1 MKTNRQRG
9 MATVEF
15 AIVAAVTLTI
25 IFAVIEFGRILFML
39 NVLDE
44 GARRATRVAVVCA
57 VQDAA
62 ITDAAMFMTM
72 PGLTPTNIVT
82 NYLDADGVPL
92 GDPAGADYPQISFV
106 RVRIVNYSFPV
117 ALPFVATLFSSPQI
131 SATLPRESLG
141 VPNFGA
147 APAC

>member
-1 MKTNRQRG
+1 

-82 NYLDADGVPL
+82 DYLDADGVPL

>member
-1 MKTNRQRG
+1 

-82 NYLDADGVPL
+82 NYLDEDGVPL